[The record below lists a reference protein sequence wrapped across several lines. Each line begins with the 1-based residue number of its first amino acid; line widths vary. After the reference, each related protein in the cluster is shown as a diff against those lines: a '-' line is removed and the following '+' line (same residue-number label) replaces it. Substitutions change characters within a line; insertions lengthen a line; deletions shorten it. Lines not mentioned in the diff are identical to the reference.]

1 MFDDR
6 GVVPL
11 RKTFMRT
18 LFKEDVQDF
27 RQLRPGLNP
36 PQVVVLFLCAER
48 ALHHCRPHLGKF
60 LSNNVFP
67 FLFLAKRPS
76 SLHERCLYPILLAV
90 VSVVGSGITGV
101 SSHFLCFNSEQRL
114 SRKLVGI
121 KLEVEEKQN
130 GLCFMEKDYLKAI
143 ASAVL
148 LTQILDYFFSSR
160 S

>member
-1 MFDDR
+1 MQASH
-6 GVVPL
+6 GEL
-11 RKTFMRT
+11 R
-18 LFKEDVQDF
+18 
-27 RQLRPGLNP
+27 
-36 PQVVVLFLCAER
+36 
-48 ALHHCRPHLGKF
+48 
-60 LSNNVFP
+60 
-67 FLFLAKRPS
+67 
-76 SLHERCLYPILLAV
+76 I
-90 VSVVGSGITGV
+90 
-101 SSHFLCFNSEQRL
+101 